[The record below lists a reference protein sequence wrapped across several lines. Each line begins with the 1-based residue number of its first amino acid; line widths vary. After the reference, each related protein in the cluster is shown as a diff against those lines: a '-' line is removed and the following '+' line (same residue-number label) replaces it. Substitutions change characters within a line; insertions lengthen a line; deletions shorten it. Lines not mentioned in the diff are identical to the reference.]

1 MCCPTR
7 LKMNKADIK
16 KLLVM
21 LIILWII
28 ILGGVVMNGVKTSIW
43 NSNSD
48 VIILDI
54 LDTKKGKNNG

>member
-1 MCCPTR
+1 
-7 LKMNKADIK
+7 MNKADIK